1 MLFRP
6 NAPKMITVVIAV
18 VLTVVGLSLTVLPI
32 EPLNELVRE
41 TGLKLSKDVRALI
54 LAASPVLL
62 IVASFVRN
70 L

>member
-1 MLFRP
+1 MRP

-18 VLTVVGLSLTVLPI
+18 VLTIVGLSLTVLPI
-32 EPLNELVRE
+32 DPITDVLRE
-41 TGLKLSKDVRALI
+41 IGLRLSKEQRWLV

-62 IVASFVRN
+62 IVASFVPG

>member
-1 MLFRP
+1 MRP

-18 VLTVVGLSLTVLPI
+18 ALTIVGLSLTVLPI
-32 EPLNELVRE
+32 DPVTDVLREVGLRLTKEQRWLV
-41 TGLKLSKDVRALI
+41 

-62 IVASFVRN
+62 IIASFVPG